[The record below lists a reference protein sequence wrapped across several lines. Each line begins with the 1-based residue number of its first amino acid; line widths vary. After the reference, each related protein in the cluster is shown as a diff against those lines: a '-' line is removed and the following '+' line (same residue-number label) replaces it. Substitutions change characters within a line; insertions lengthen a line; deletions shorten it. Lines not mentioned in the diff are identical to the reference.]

1 MNFIINSSL
10 YSLLGLVL
18 GFLTHLFYGI
28 VQSSITFDQRYI
40 LLLLKSLFLLTLVFG
55 GVNIVMIPFVEI
67 LSKEDFTKDLVYYL
81 MAFAAFDFTDN
92 VVKYDSDFTPKS
104 WLAN

>member
-1 MNFIINSSL
+1 MNSSL

-28 VQSSITFDQRYI
+28 VQSSITFDKRYI
-40 LLLLKSLFLLTLVFG
+40 LLLLRSLFLLIMVFG
-55 GVNIVMIPFVEI
+55 GINIIMIPFVEI
-67 LSKEDFTKDLVYYL
+67 LSRSEITKDLVYYL

-92 VVKYDSDFTPKS
+92 VVKYDSDFTPKC
-104 WLAN
+104 